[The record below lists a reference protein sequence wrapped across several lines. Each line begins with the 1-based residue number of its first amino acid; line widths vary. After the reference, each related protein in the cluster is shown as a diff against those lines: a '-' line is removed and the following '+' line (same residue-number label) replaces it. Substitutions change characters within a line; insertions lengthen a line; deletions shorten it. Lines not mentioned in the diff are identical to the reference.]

1 MPNRRQVNKP
11 RRVNL
16 VVEARAGLIPASDD
30 MADEI
35 RARTNLTARI
45 IHTIKPYLGSVTR
58 VSDDLAITNI
68 LSDLRHYCDCRGLA
82 FKKLDRAAYAL
93 YSKEKAYEV
102 AWPTPPGYL
111 ESVTYRQPIRAGGKA
126 FRTK

>member
-1 MPNRRQVNKP
+1 MTNTNKRRKNKP
-11 RRVNL
+11 PRVNL
-16 VVEARAGLIPASDD
+16 VVKARAGLIPASDD

-45 IHTIKPYLGSVTR
+45 IRTVKPSLGSATC

-82 FKKLDRAAYAL
+82 FKKLNKAACAL
-93 YSKEKAYEV
+93 YSEEKAYEA
-102 AWPTPPGYL
+102 AWPTPAGYL
-111 ESVTYRQPIRAGGKA
+111 ESVTYRQPTRRIR
-126 FRTK
+126 RQM